1 MNQTDRITMV
11 AQVMLTALLFVGFHV
26 ALYLAWFSP
35 HTLEPERYRVID
47 TMVGVLGATFTM
59 VVSFWF
65 ARQRNAVKEV
75 PNELER

>member
-1 MNQTDRITMV
+1 MTTIDRITLV
-11 AQVMLTALLFVGFHV
+11 AQLFLTALLFVGFHV

-65 ARQRNAVKEV
+65 ARQRNAVKEA
-75 PNELER
+75 PDDRA

>member
-1 MNQTDRITMV
+1 MTMTDRVTMV
-11 AQVMLTALLFVGFHV
+11 AQLVLSILLFAGFFI

-59 VVSFWF
+59 VVGFWF
-65 ARQRNAVKEV
+65 ARQRNAVKEGS
-75 PNELER
+75 